1 MRSQEGLQIG
11 NRILVPI
18 MKNQSCDGFPGGVA
32 QSGVNANRP
41 RQGGGH
47 LVAGSS
53 SDRMM
58 VTTDIG
64 MPRSD
69 GNEGVEGEGRG
80 YVVGGGR
87 K

>member
-1 MRSQEGLQIG
+1 M
-11 NRILVPI
+11 
-18 MKNQSCDGFPGGVA
+18 
-32 QSGVNANRP
+32 
-41 RQGGGH
+41 
-47 LVAGSS
+47 AGSS

>member
-1 MRSQEGLQIG
+1 MQIG

-18 MKNQSCDGFPGGVA
+18 MKNQSCDGFPGGVT
-32 QSGVNANRP
+32 QSGLRAECP
-41 RQGGGH
+41 RQGGQH

-53 SDRMM
+53 SERVM
-58 VTTDIG
+58 VTTDIA

-69 GNEGVEGEGRG
+69 GKERVGGDGRG
-80 YVVGGGR
+80 YVVGGGG